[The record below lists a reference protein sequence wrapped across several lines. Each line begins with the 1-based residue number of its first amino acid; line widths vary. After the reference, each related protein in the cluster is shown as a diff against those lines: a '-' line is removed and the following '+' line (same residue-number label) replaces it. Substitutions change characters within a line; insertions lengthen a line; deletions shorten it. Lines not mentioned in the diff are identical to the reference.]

1 MRPTSA
7 PGSPP
12 RLSDFFKTPP
22 IVFCPADIVTGISVK
37 DCGVFEKGVSGGLSA
52 RRLGNNGTW
61 NFARR
66 VVDICNRPLD

>member
-1 MRPTSA
+1 
-7 PGSPP
+7 
-12 RLSDFFKTPP
+12 
-22 IVFCPADIVTGISVK
+22 VFCPADIVTGISVK